1 MKKTT
6 IASLFLLLSALGL
19 HAQSGTNSPYSQYA
33 LGELAEQSG
42 SFNRGMNGL
51 AYGLRLNNQVNA
63 LNPASYSALDSLS
76 FIFDAGVSLQV
87 TRFEESGRTRNA
99 KNADLEYV
107 VAGLR
112 LFPRVGLS
120 FGLLPLTT
128 IGYDYSNSAHINSST
143 SPESPTATYQNS
155 YSGSRG
161 LHQVYLGV
169 GAEPLKN
176 LSVGVNVSYIW
187 GGYTRNVANSYSDA
201 YVNTLQ
207 RIYTADV
214 RSYKLDFGLQYTQP
228 IGKKD
233 KLTLGL
239 TYGLGHSLN
248 AKPELSIISNNSQF
262 AVAGT
267 ASFKIS
273 KALDLPHSFGVG
285 FVYDH
290 NGQLLVGADYQLQ
303 KWGTLDFPQ
312 YSEQDGYS
320 LQKGLLKDRHKIV
333 LGFDYCRGERY
344 RGFFSRLHYRAGLG
358 YATPYFTVNG
368 KDGPK
373 ELSASLGFGIPIVN
387 TFNNRS
393 MLNISAQWVRRDASS
408 MLTENT
414 FRINIGFTFNERMFA
429 KFKVE

>member
-1 MKKTT
+1 M
-6 IASLFLLLSALGL
+6 LLLSLGSY
-19 HAQSGTNSPYSQYA
+19 AQSGTNSPYSQYA
-33 LGELAEQSG
+33 LGELSEQSG

-51 AYGLRLNNQVNA
+51 AYGLRINNQINA

-76 FIFDAGVSLQV
+76 FIFDAGVSLQM

-112 LFPRVGLS
+112 LFRHVGLS
-120 FGLLPLTT
+120 FGLLPLTNV
-128 IGYDYSNSAHINSST
+128 GYNYSNTAHVNTST
-143 SPESPTATYQNS
+143 SPESPTATYQNV

-161 LHQVYLGV
+161 LHQVYVGL
-169 GAEPLKN
+169 GAEPLRN
-176 LSVGVNVSYIW
+176 LSLGFNASYIW
-187 GGYTRNVANSYSDA
+187 GGYTREVVNSYSDS

-207 RIYTADV
+207 RVYTADV
-214 RSYKLDFGLQYTQP
+214 RSYKLDFGVQYTQP

-233 KLTLGL
+233 ELTLGL

-248 AKPELSIISNNSQF
+248 ADAELSVISNNSQY
-262 AVAGT
+262 AVADT

-273 KALDLPHSFGVG
+273 DALDLPHTFGAG
-285 FVYDH
+285 LVYNH

-303 KWGTLDFPQ
+303 KWGKLDYPQ
-312 YSEQDGYS
+312 YSEQEGGYT
-320 LQKGLLKDRHKIV
+320 LQNGLLKDRHKVI
-333 LGFDYCRGERY
+333 LGVDYCRGERY

-358 YATPYFTVNG
+358 YSTPYFKVNG
-368 KDGPK
+368 QDGPK
-373 ELSASLGFGIPIVN
+373 ELSASVGFGIPIVN
-387 TFNNRS
+387 SYNNRS
-393 MLNISAQWVRRDASS
+393 MLNVSAQWVRRDASS
-408 MLTENT
+408 LLTENT